1 MQQVAEKI
9 GMDEFH
15 KYRKARLNGLVLEIW
30 MLSLQYV
37 RVLRDH
43 REIIIQSFEIFML
56 QS

>member
-9 GMDEFH
+9 RMDEFY
-15 KYRKARLNGLVLEIW
+15 KYRKARLDGLVLEIW

-43 REIIIQSFEIFML
+43 REIIIQSFKIFML